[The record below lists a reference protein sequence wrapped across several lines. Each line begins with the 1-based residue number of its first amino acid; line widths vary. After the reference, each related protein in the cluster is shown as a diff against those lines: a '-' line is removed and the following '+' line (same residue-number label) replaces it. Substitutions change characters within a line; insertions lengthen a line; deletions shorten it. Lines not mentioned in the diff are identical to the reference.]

1 MYVTKKNIKTDN
13 GKNASIS
20 GNRYIGRSL
29 MEGAIQIKS
38 IIIIKNKVK
47 TLALPVQIVDLKN
60 THRVLDL
67 ERERD
72 LEWWDPS
79 FDGAGERLGERL
91 ADLAD
96 PLGLGLLE
104 VERDS

>member
-1 MYVTKKNIKTDN
+1 M
-13 GKNASIS
+13 
-20 GNRYIGRSL
+20 
-29 MEGAIQIKS
+29 
-38 IIIIKNKVK
+38 K
-47 TLALPVQIVDLKN
+47 TLAFPCRLFDLKKTRN

-72 LEWWDPS
+72 FEWWDPS
-79 FDGAGERLGERL
+79 FDGAAERSGERL

>member
-1 MYVTKKNIKTDN
+1 M
-13 GKNASIS
+13 
-20 GNRYIGRSL
+20 
-29 MEGAIQIKS
+29 
-38 IIIIKNKVK
+38 K
-47 TLALPVQIVDLKN
+47 TLAFPCRLFDLKKTRN
-60 THRVLDL
+60 THLVLDL

-72 LEWWDPS
+72 LERVWWDPS
-79 FDGAGERLGERL
+79 FDWAGERSGERL